1 MTQDLTQE
9 LTLLKKK
16 LARETDAR
24 KQAENLLETKA
35 FELYEVNETLTNSI
49 RKAKNNSSR
58 LNAIMNSIPDGIIT
72 TDKDLNMLDINNAAE
87 KFLKNSRIRLMKNS
101 LLPYVC
107 PDQTNAYQDLCNKAI
122 NDGIS
127 GIEEF
132 DFKITEDEIIATEVK
147 ISVFEHDDEYFLLHL
162 IHDITRKKE
171 RAQEHKQLQEELAQ
185 SAKWEAVGQLAG
197 GIAHEINTPSQYIGD
212 NLHFLNESLA
222 QIFTLLQ
229 NALILKKQSAA
240 DGKYADL
247 NQKLDQLIKEYDLA
261 YLIEEVPE
269 AVKQSSN
276 GIKQISR
283 IVGAMKNFSHPGAK
297 DKEPFNINSSLETT
311 LTVSRNEWKN
321 VAEIEKNFDEN
332 LIPVNCIPGAINQVF
347 LNLIVNAT
355 HAIAEKSSEM
365 GKITITTRNSA
376 DGIDIY
382 FKDTGCGIAPE
393 HQKDIFNPF
402 FTTKEVGKGSGQGLS
417 IVRDIIVNKHKGTI
431 DFQTTPGQGT
441 SFHIHLP
448 EHPKESSP
456 PC

>member
-1 MTQDLTQE
+1 MMQDIAKE
-9 LTLLKKK
+9 LTVLKEK
-16 LARETDAR
+16 LARETEAR
-24 KQAENLLETKA
+24 HQAEELLDSKA
-35 FELYEVNETLTNSI
+35 LELFAANQTLTNSI

-87 KFLKNSRIRLMKNS
+87 KFLRGSRIHLMKNS

-107 PDQTNAYQDLCNKAI
+107 PEQTNAYQGLCNKAI
-122 NDGIS
+122 NEGIS

-132 DFKITEDEIIATEVK
+132 NFAVSDNEIVPTEVK

-171 RAQEHKQLQEELAQ
+171 RAQEHKHLQEELAQ
-185 SAKWEAVGQLAG
+185 AAKWEAVGQLAG

-212 NLHFLNESLA
+212 NLHFLNESLT

-229 NALILKKQSAA
+229 KALELKQKSA
-240 DGKYADL
+240 DDDKYIVL
-247 NQKLDQLIKEYDLA
+247 NQTLDQLIKDYDLS
-261 YLIEEVPE
+261 YLIEEVPD
-269 AVKQSSN
+269 ALDQSSS

-297 DKEPFNINSSLETT
+297 EKEPFNINSSLETT

-321 VAEIEKNFDEN
+321 VAKIEKHFEEN
-332 LIPVNCIPGAINQVF
+332 LTPVNCIPGAINQVF

-355 HAIAEKSSEM
+355 HAIAAKSSEM
-365 GKITITTRNSA
+365 GQITITTQNNA
-376 DGIDIY
+376 NGIDIY

-417 IVRDIIVNKHKGTI
+417 IARDIIVNKHKGSI
-431 DFQTTPGQGT
+431 DFESEQGHGTT
-441 SFHIHLP
+441 FHIYLP
-448 EHPKESSP
+448 QNAKGGH
-456 PC
+456 